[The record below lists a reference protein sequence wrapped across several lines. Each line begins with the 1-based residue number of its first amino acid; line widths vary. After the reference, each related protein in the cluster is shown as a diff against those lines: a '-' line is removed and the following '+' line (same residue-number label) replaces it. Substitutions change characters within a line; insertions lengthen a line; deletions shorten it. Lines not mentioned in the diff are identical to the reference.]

1 MKRLFSRLC
10 GMALAATLLV
20 SALPVS
26 GARAAGIQVTLN
38 DQPVAFSDAQPL
50 MRDNRTFV
58 PFRAIFESMGATV
71 SWNDPSRTVTAKRG
85 DRTVKLTIGR
95 KACTVD
101 RAGSD
106 RSFSTDAAPFIEG
119 GRTYVP
125 VRFAA
130 QALGAA
136 VGWDNNT
143 QTVLIVDT
151 EKMMQT
157 EFPNQF
163 QAITAMTQFQN
174 SVAPKAARSLSG
186 AIGATL
192 TYHTAMGDIPVVING
207 TITGAESLNAA
218 QFTAKLQ
225 TDRSAIEQAIAVNE
239 GANVIDENVDALLKK
254 LQNLTVDGIVSR
266 VDGKLYLKSDFLTE
280 VGIAQG
286 KWAMKSLDN
295 TASLTAVKNGDA
307 IDFVCAEAQKL
318 TPTPGSSTAQVREV
332 VRRLSD
338 QSATTPINGSGNYSL
353 HFTADAYTSVDM
365 KLIPNQ
371 SLTIIRTASPYDAET
386 APMTT
391 LTTVQTKSGAS
402 ISYERNASAYNAA
415 VRIDLTNG
423 AATTAPAV
431 RPAS

>member
-10 GMALAATLLV
+10 GLALAAAILV
-20 SALPVS
+20 SALPTP
-26 GARAAGIQVTLN
+26 AAHAAGIQVTLN
-38 DQPVAFSDAQPL
+38 DQAVSFSDAQPL

-58 PFRAIFESMGATV
+58 PFRAIFETMGATV
-71 SWNDPSRTVTAKRG
+71 SWDDASRTVTAKRG

-101 RAGSD
+101 RSGSD

-136 VGWDNNT
+136 VGWDNNS

-151 EKMMQT
+151 EKMMQN
-157 EFPNQF
+157 EFSGQF
-163 QAITAMTQFQN
+163 QAITAMTQFAN
-174 SVAPKAARSLSG
+174 SVAPKTARSLTG

-192 TYHTAMGDIPVVING
+192 TYHTAMGDLPVVING
-207 TITGAESLNAA
+207 TITGAESLDAA

-225 TDRSAIEQAIAVNE
+225 TDRTAIEQAITANE
-239 GANVIDENVDALLKK
+239 GVNAIDENVDALLKK

-280 VGIAQG
+280 FGIEKG

-295 TASLTAVKNGDA
+295 TDSLTAVKNGDA
-307 IDFVCAEAQKL
+307 IDFVCAQAQKL
-318 TPTPGSSTAQVREV
+318 TLTRGNSTAQVRDV

-338 QSATTPINGSGNYSL
+338 QSAVLPTDGANTYSL
-353 HFTADAYTSVDM
+353 SFTADAYTTVDM
-365 KLIPNQ
+365 KLVPSQ
-371 SLTIIRTASPYDAET
+371 SLTIIRSASPYGADA

-391 LTTVQTKSGAS
+391 MTTALTKSGAS
-402 ISYERNASAYNAA
+402 ISYERNASSYNAA
-415 VRIDLTNG
+415 VRIDLTSG
-423 AATTAPAV
+423 TATTAPAV
-431 RPAS
+431 RPS

>member
-10 GMALAATLLV
+10 GLALAAAILV
-20 SALPVS
+20 SALPTP
-26 GARAAGIQVTLN
+26 AAHAAGIQVTLN
-38 DQPVAFSDAQPL
+38 DQAVSFSDAQPL
-50 MRDNRTFV
+50 MRGNRTFV
-58 PFRAIFESMGATV
+58 PFRAIFETMGATV
-71 SWNDPSRTVTAKRG
+71 SWDDASRTVTAKRG

-101 RAGSD
+101 RSGSD

-136 VGWDNNT
+136 VGWDNNS

-151 EKMMQT
+151 EKMMQN
-157 EFPNQF
+157 EFSGQF
-163 QAITAMTQFQN
+163 QAITAMTQFAN
-174 SVAPKAARSLSG
+174 SVAPKTARSLTG

-192 TYHTAMGDIPVVING
+192 TYHTAMGDLPVVING
-207 TITGAESLNAA
+207 TITGAESLDAA
-218 QFTAKLQ
+218 QFTANLQ
-225 TDRSAIEQAIAVNE
+225 TDRTAIEQAITANE
-239 GANVIDENVDALLKK
+239 GVNVIDENVDALLKK

-280 VGIAQG
+280 FGIEKG

-295 TASLTAVKNGDA
+295 TDSLTAVKNGDA
-307 IDFVCAEAQKL
+307 IDFVCAQAQKL
-318 TPTPGSSTAQVREV
+318 TLTRGNSTAQVRDV

-338 QSATTPINGSGNYSL
+338 QSAVLPTDGANTYSL
-353 HFTADAYTSVDM
+353 SFTADAYTTVDM
-365 KLIPNQ
+365 KLVPSQ
-371 SLTIIRTASPYDAET
+371 SLTIIRSASPYGADA

-391 LTTVQTKSGAS
+391 MTTALTKSGAS
-402 ISYERNASAYNAA
+402 ISYERNASSYNAA
-415 VRIDLTNG
+415 VRIDLTSG
-423 AATTAPAV
+423 TATNAPAV
-431 RPAS
+431 RPS

>member
-10 GMALAATLLV
+10 GLALAAAILV
-20 SALPVS
+20 SALPTP
-26 GARAAGIQVTLN
+26 AAHAAGIQVTLN
-38 DQPVAFSDAQPL
+38 DQAVSFLDAQPL

-58 PFRAIFESMGATV
+58 PFRAIFETMGATV
-71 SWNDPSRTVTAKRG
+71 SWDDASRTVTAKRG

-101 RAGSD
+101 RSGSD

-136 VGWDNNT
+136 VGWDNNS

-151 EKMMQT
+151 EKMMQN
-157 EFPNQF
+157 EFSGQF
-163 QAITAMTQFQN
+163 QAITAMTQFAN
-174 SVAPKAARSLSG
+174 SVAPKTARSLTG

-192 TYHTAMGDIPVVING
+192 TYHTAMGDLPVVING
-207 TITGAESLNAA
+207 TITGAESLDAA
-218 QFTAKLQ
+218 QFTANLQ
-225 TDRSAIEQAIAVNE
+225 TDRTAIEQAITANE
-239 GANVIDENVDALLKK
+239 GVNVIDENVDALLKK

-280 VGIAQG
+280 FGIEKG

-295 TASLTAVKNGDA
+295 TDSLTAVKNGDA
-307 IDFVCAEAQKL
+307 IDFVCAQAQKL
-318 TPTPGSSTAQVREV
+318 TLTRGNSTAQVRDV

-338 QSATTPINGSGNYSL
+338 QSAVLPTDGANTYSL
-353 HFTADAYTSVDM
+353 SFTADAYTTVDM
-365 KLIPNQ
+365 KLVPSQ
-371 SLTIIRTASPYDAET
+371 SLTIIRSASPYGADA

-391 LTTVQTKSGAS
+391 MTTALTKSGAS
-402 ISYERNASAYNAA
+402 ISYERNASSYNAA
-415 VRIDLTNG
+415 VRIDLTSG
-423 AATTAPAV
+423 TATNAPAV
-431 RPAS
+431 RPS

>member
-10 GMALAATLLV
+10 GLALAAAILV
-20 SALPVS
+20 SALPTP
-26 GARAAGIQVTLN
+26 AAHAAGIQVTLN
-38 DQPVAFSDAQPL
+38 DQAVSFLDAQPL

-58 PFRAIFESMGATV
+58 PFRAIFETMGATV
-71 SWNDPSRTVTAKRG
+71 SWDDASRTVTAKRG

-101 RAGSD
+101 RSGSD

-136 VGWDNNT
+136 VGWDNNS

-151 EKMMQT
+151 EKMMQN
-157 EFPNQF
+157 EFSGQF
-163 QAITAMTQFQN
+163 QAITAMTQFAN
-174 SVAPKAARSLSG
+174 SVAPKTARSLTG

-192 TYHTAMGDIPVVING
+192 TYHTAMGDLPVVING
-207 TITGAESLNAA
+207 TITGAESLDAA

-225 TDRSAIEQAIAVNE
+225 TDRTAIEQAITANE
-239 GANVIDENVDALLKK
+239 GVNVIDENVDALLKK

-280 VGIAQG
+280 FGIEKG

-295 TASLTAVKNGDA
+295 TDSLTAVKNGDA
-307 IDFVCAEAQKL
+307 IDFVCAQAQKL
-318 TPTPGSSTAQVREV
+318 TLTRGNSTAQVRDV

-338 QSATTPINGSGNYSL
+338 QSAVLPTDGANTYSL
-353 HFTADAYTSVDM
+353 SFTADAYTTVDM
-365 KLIPNQ
+365 KLVPSQ
-371 SLTIIRTASPYDAET
+371 SLTIIRSASPYGADA

-391 LTTVQTKSGAS
+391 MTTALTKSGAS
-402 ISYERNASAYNAA
+402 ISYERNASSYNAA
-415 VRIDLTNG
+415 VRIDLTSG
-423 AATTAPAV
+423 TATTAPAV
-431 RPAS
+431 RPS

>member
-10 GMALAATLLV
+10 GLALAAAILV
-20 SALPVS
+20 SALPTP
-26 GARAAGIQVTLN
+26 AAHAAGIQVTLN
-38 DQPVAFSDAQPL
+38 DQAVSFLDAQPL

-58 PFRAIFESMGATV
+58 PFRAIFETMGATV
-71 SWNDPSRTVTAKRG
+71 SWDDASRTVTAKRG

-101 RAGSD
+101 RSGSD

-136 VGWDNNT
+136 VGWDNNS

-151 EKMMQT
+151 EKMMQN
-157 EFPNQF
+157 EFSGQF
-163 QAITAMTQFQN
+163 QAITAMTQFAN
-174 SVAPKAARSLSG
+174 SVAPKTARSLTG

-192 TYHTAMGDIPVVING
+192 TYHTAMGDLPVVING
-207 TITGAESLNAA
+207 TITGAESLDAA
-218 QFTAKLQ
+218 QFTANLQ
-225 TDRSAIEQAIAVNE
+225 TDRTAIEQAITANE
-239 GANVIDENVDALLKK
+239 GVNAIDENVDALLKK

-280 VGIAQG
+280 FGIEKG

-295 TASLTAVKNGDA
+295 TDSLTAVKNGDA
-307 IDFVCAEAQKL
+307 IDFVCAQAQKL
-318 TPTPGSSTAQVREV
+318 TLTRGNSTAQVRDV

-338 QSATTPINGSGNYSL
+338 QSAVLPTDGANTYSL
-353 HFTADAYTSVDM
+353 SFTADAYTTVDM
-365 KLIPNQ
+365 KLVPSQ
-371 SLTIIRTASPYDAET
+371 SLTIIRSASPYGADA

-391 LTTVQTKSGAS
+391 MTTALTKSGAS
-402 ISYERNASAYNAA
+402 ISYERNASSYNAA
-415 VRIDLTNG
+415 VRIDLTSG
-423 AATTAPAV
+423 TATNAPAV
-431 RPAS
+431 RPS